1 MAAVGF
7 MLIRASPADRDRAID
22 VLKAGFVEGRITEQE
37 LDLRVGQAL
46 GMCYF
51 ADLIALIDDLPASP
65 FSRLPAH
72 RATPVRRRTSRQ
84 RRIALG

>member
-1 MAAVGF
+1 

-46 GMCYF
+46 GARYF

-65 FSRLPAH
+65 ISRLPAH
-72 RATPVRRRTSRQ
+72 RATPVLRRTSRQ
-84 RRIALG
+84 RRIASG

>member
-22 VLKAGFVEGRITEQE
+22 VLKEGFVEGRITEQE

-46 GMCYF
+46 GTRYF

-72 RATPVRRRTSRQ
+72 RATPVFRRTSRK
-84 RRIALG
+84 RKIASG